1 MASWRLSTK
10 NSRDSAGAIPRPND
24 EARDRRRVWAP
35 LGVSIVAPTGRAPR
49 RPWAPAP
56 ALPQRLRGR
65 PARRAAAG
73 LNRRAGPALRAAP
86 GACVAPELRL
96 RKRASPTAWRAAR
109 NPPLR
114 FGSATADSRTVDPAA
129 GAPLRFLSFFFFKSC
144 ARRALTR
151 LAKFLFFG
159 KPDNAW
165 GGLGGGKTLGE
176 ARGCHGQT
184 IPILAEGHPPSRLT
198 LLFPCAEDA
207 KRGAGSP
214 CCALR
219 IAPKKR

>member
-10 NSRDSAGAIPRPND
+10 DSRDSAGAIPRPK
-24 EARDRRRVWAP
+24 
-35 LGVSIVAPTGRAPR
+35 SK
-49 RPWAPAP
+49 
-56 ALPQRLRGR
+56 RGI
-65 PARRAAAG
+65 AAG
-73 LNRRAGPALRAAP
+73 LGRPLAFRSSLQPAGRLGGPGARPAATAPGSARAARRRRAQSTRKARLAP

-96 RKRASPTAWRAAR
+96 RKRTAPTAWRAAW
-109 NPPLR
+109 NPPLVWVGDRR
-114 FGSATADSRTVDPAA
+114 FSNSGSNRRGHLAV
-129 GAPLRFLSFFFFKSC
+129 FIVFFFKSC

-165 GGLGGGKTLGE
+165 GGLGGGKTLGK